1 MKKMMMSLLTL
12 ALVGG
17 TASAAVDTAKL
28 TTAILGLVGSLAGN
42 IPPII
47 TDIQKFPTQAKG
59 EADKMRQGMIALNQY
74 MKSAEYGALT
84 EAEKKVEKQKK
95 LDELFLY
102 GADLS
107 ILVTNLMY
115 KVMEIVKQIGPVILA
130 VDEVKGRQANDAL
143 QLAVQIMQMVN
154 STNQAMKKQIVE
166 KLPADQ
172 KAEVAPTPKADAV
185 PSLEF

>member
-1 MKKMMMSLLTL
+1 MMISLLTL
-12 ALVGG
+12 VLVGG
-17 TASAAVDTAKL
+17 TASAAVDTAAKL

-47 TDIQKFPTQAKG
+47 TDIQKFPTQAKS

-74 MKSAEYGALT
+74 IKSPEYIALT
-84 EAEKKVEKQKK
+84 DAEKQVQKQKK

-166 KLPADQ
+166 KLPAAQ